1 MSYNVLVV
9 DDSKTAR
16 MMLAKTLRISGL
28 QINEVFMAENG
39 ARALE
44 VLREEWIDLVLTDLH
59 MPVMS
64 GMEMVEKMAADGLLS
79 SLPVVVITS
88 DASQQRMKEL
98 QGTEYA
104 TISANLRPEHVKK
117 TIENILKGNN
127 MSDLLNSDDENRVFS
142 VNAMEETLSSV
153 LQEQAFMF
161 GEYEDALDIAATPTP
176 PYQYARIEFDG
187 PCLGRL
193 GLALSSQPTQRIDWQ
208 HARPRDRRDRT
219 RRRPRCAHGVAQR
232 RMW

>member
-44 VLREEWIDLVLTDLH
+44 ILQENWIDLVLTDLH

-64 GMEMVEKMAADGLLS
+64 GMDMIEKMASDGLLS

-88 DASQQRMKEL
+88 DASQLRMQEL
-98 QGTEYA
+98 QERGIRDY
-104 TISANLRPEHVKK
+104 LCKPVRPEHVKK
-117 TIENILKGNN
+117 TVEDILKG
-127 MSDLLNSDDENRVFS
+127 
-142 VNAMEETLSSV
+142 T
-153 LQEQAFMF
+153 
-161 GEYEDALDIAATPTP
+161 T
-176 PYQYARIEFDG
+176 
-187 PCLGRL
+187 
-193 GLALSSQPTQRIDWQ
+193 
-208 HARPRDRRDRT
+208 
-219 RRRPRCAHGVAQR
+219 
-232 RMW
+232 

>member
-44 VLREEWIDLVLTDLH
+44 ILQENWIDLVLTDLH

-64 GMEMVEKMAADGLLS
+64 GMDMIEKMASDGLLS

-88 DASQQRMKEL
+88 DASQQRMQEL
-98 QGTEYA
+98 QGHGIRDY
-104 TISANLRPEHVKK
+104 LCKPVRPEHVKK
-117 TIENILKGNN
+117 TIEDILKG
-127 MSDLLNSDDENRVFS
+127 
-142 VNAMEETLSSV
+142 T
-153 LQEQAFMF
+153 
-161 GEYEDALDIAATPTP
+161 T
-176 PYQYARIEFDG
+176 
-187 PCLGRL
+187 
-193 GLALSSQPTQRIDWQ
+193 
-208 HARPRDRRDRT
+208 
-219 RRRPRCAHGVAQR
+219 
-232 RMW
+232 

>member
-44 VLREEWIDLVLTDLH
+44 ILQENWIDLVLTDLH

-64 GMEMVEKMAADGLLS
+64 GMDMIEKMASGGLLS

-88 DASQQRMKEL
+88 DASQLRMQEL
-98 QGTEYA
+98 QERGVRDY
-104 TISANLRPEHVKK
+104 LCKPVRPEHVKK
-117 TIENILKGNN
+117 TVEDILKG
-127 MSDLLNSDDENRVFS
+127 
-142 VNAMEETLSSV
+142 T
-153 LQEQAFMF
+153 
-161 GEYEDALDIAATPTP
+161 T
-176 PYQYARIEFDG
+176 
-187 PCLGRL
+187 
-193 GLALSSQPTQRIDWQ
+193 
-208 HARPRDRRDRT
+208 
-219 RRRPRCAHGVAQR
+219 
-232 RMW
+232 

>member
-44 VLREEWIDLVLTDLH
+44 ILQEDWIDLVLTDLH

-64 GMEMVEKMAADGLLS
+64 GMDMIEKMASDGLLS

-88 DASQQRMKEL
+88 DASQLRMQEL
-98 QGTEYA
+98 QERGVRDY
-104 TISANLRPEHVKK
+104 LCKPVRPEHVKK
-117 TIENILKGNN
+117 TVEDILKG
-127 MSDLLNSDDENRVFS
+127 
-142 VNAMEETLSSV
+142 T
-153 LQEQAFMF
+153 
-161 GEYEDALDIAATPTP
+161 T
-176 PYQYARIEFDG
+176 
-187 PCLGRL
+187 
-193 GLALSSQPTQRIDWQ
+193 
-208 HARPRDRRDRT
+208 
-219 RRRPRCAHGVAQR
+219 
-232 RMW
+232 

>member
-44 VLREEWIDLVLTDLH
+44 ILQENWIDLVLTDLH

-64 GMEMVEKMAADGLLS
+64 GMDMIEKMASDGLLS

-88 DASQQRMKEL
+88 DASQLRMQEL
-98 QGTEYA
+98 QGRGVRDY
-104 TISANLRPEHVKK
+104 LCKPVRPEHVKK
-117 TIENILKGNN
+117 TVEDILKG
-127 MSDLLNSDDENRVFS
+127 
-142 VNAMEETLSSV
+142 T
-153 LQEQAFMF
+153 
-161 GEYEDALDIAATPTP
+161 T
-176 PYQYARIEFDG
+176 
-187 PCLGRL
+187 
-193 GLALSSQPTQRIDWQ
+193 
-208 HARPRDRRDRT
+208 
-219 RRRPRCAHGVAQR
+219 
-232 RMW
+232 

>member
-44 VLREEWIDLVLTDLH
+44 VLRENWIDLVLTDLH

-64 GMEMVEKMAADGLLS
+64 GMDMIEKMASDGLLS

-88 DASQQRMKEL
+88 DASQLRMQEL
-98 QGTEYA
+98 QERGVRDY
-104 TISANLRPEHVKK
+104 LCKPVRPEHVKK
-117 TIENILKGNN
+117 TVEDILKG
-127 MSDLLNSDDENRVFS
+127 
-142 VNAMEETLSSV
+142 T
-153 LQEQAFMF
+153 
-161 GEYEDALDIAATPTP
+161 T
-176 PYQYARIEFDG
+176 
-187 PCLGRL
+187 
-193 GLALSSQPTQRIDWQ
+193 
-208 HARPRDRRDRT
+208 
-219 RRRPRCAHGVAQR
+219 
-232 RMW
+232 

>member
-44 VLREEWIDLVLTDLH
+44 ILQENWIDLVLTDLH

-64 GMEMVEKMAADGLLS
+64 GMDMIEKMASDGLLS

-88 DASQQRMKEL
+88 DASQLRMQEL
-98 QGTEYA
+98 QERGVRDY
-104 TISANLRPEHVKK
+104 LCKPVRPEHVKK
-117 TIENILKGNN
+117 TVEDILKG
-127 MSDLLNSDDENRVFS
+127 
-142 VNAMEETLSSV
+142 T
-153 LQEQAFMF
+153 
-161 GEYEDALDIAATPTP
+161 T
-176 PYQYARIEFDG
+176 
-187 PCLGRL
+187 
-193 GLALSSQPTQRIDWQ
+193 
-208 HARPRDRRDRT
+208 
-219 RRRPRCAHGVAQR
+219 
-232 RMW
+232 

>member
-44 VLREEWIDLVLTDLH
+44 VLRENWIDLVLTDLH

-64 GMEMVEKMAADGLLS
+64 GMDMIEKMASDGLLS

-88 DASQQRMKEL
+88 DASQQRMQEL
-98 QGTEYA
+98 QGHGIRDY
-104 TISANLRPEHVKK
+104 LCKPVRPEHVKK
-117 TIENILKGNN
+117 TVEDILKG
-127 MSDLLNSDDENRVFS
+127 
-142 VNAMEETLSSV
+142 T
-153 LQEQAFMF
+153 
-161 GEYEDALDIAATPTP
+161 T
-176 PYQYARIEFDG
+176 
-187 PCLGRL
+187 
-193 GLALSSQPTQRIDWQ
+193 
-208 HARPRDRRDRT
+208 
-219 RRRPRCAHGVAQR
+219 
-232 RMW
+232 

>member
-28 QINEVFMAENG
+28 QINEVLMAENG

-98 QGTEYA
+98 QGHGIRDY
-104 TISANLRPEHVKK
+104 LCKPVRPEHVKK
-117 TIENILKGNN
+117 TIENILKG
-127 MSDLLNSDDENRVFS
+127 
-142 VNAMEETLSSV
+142 T
-153 LQEQAFMF
+153 
-161 GEYEDALDIAATPTP
+161 T
-176 PYQYARIEFDG
+176 
-187 PCLGRL
+187 
-193 GLALSSQPTQRIDWQ
+193 
-208 HARPRDRRDRT
+208 
-219 RRRPRCAHGVAQR
+219 
-232 RMW
+232 